1 MSFRF
6 LSRNRLSFVLLGF
19 CAVTSVIAQDAT
31 PDTSYVEGRDYII
44 VNSTSSS
51 GTQAASAVVQTSKD
65 SYTSTFRIYDTIV
78 AGFSLPEE
86 RSSNA
91 LSRIQ
96 SQYNWYAKN
105 PEYMQRVWTRAQPYM
120 HYVKT
125 ELQKRNMPMELALLP
140 IVESAFDPFAYSH
153 GRASGMWQFIP
164 GTAKMYKVKQNW
176 WYDGRRDVIDS
187 TQAALNYLESLHRM
201 FDGNWLHAIA
211 AYNSG
216 PGNVRKG
223 IRRNKK
229 KNKPTDFWSLRL
241 PKETEAY
248 VPKLIA
254 LKRLFNERKFYH
266 QLPEISDQAHFAVVE
281 TGSQIDLA
289 MAAKLSG
296 TDLDTI
302 YKLNPG
308 FNRWATAPKGPH
320 RLLVPKNNAS
330 QFQNAL
336 NTLPESE
343 RIQVSRYKIKNG
355 DVLGKIAKQHGIT
368 ISAIKELNDLN
379 SNSIRAGKFLL
390 IPKASTD
397 ISAYTKTQDA
407 RLSTIKNRKRSGTKQ
422 IHAVKNGESFWTI
435 AKKYGVTTRQ
445 LAAWNGMAPKDT
457 LRVGQNLVIWKK
469 DSRSASANASPST
482 TRKIYYKVRKGDS
495 LSRIASKFKVRTAQ
509 VKAWNQGKL
518 AKYLQ
523 PGQTLVLHVDV
534 LKQSGG

>member
-1 MSFRF
+1 MSRKR
-6 LSRNRLSFVLLGF
+6 LTLLLLSFF
-19 CAVTSVIAQDAT
+19 SVTAIFAQNLKSSST
-31 PDTSYVEGRDYII
+31 LDTSYIEGRDYILI
-44 VNSTSSS
+44 DSSNNSVTHNSSASSLSNINYS
-51 GTQAASAVVQTSKD
+51 G
-65 SYTSTFRIYDTIV
+65 RIYDSIV
-78 AGFSLPEE
+78 SGFKLPEQL
-86 RSSNA
+86 SANA
-91 LSRIQ
+91 QKRIQ

-105 PEYMQRVWTRAQPYM
+105 PQYMQRVWARAEPYLY
-120 HYVKT
+120 YVKS
-125 ELQKRNMPMELALLP
+125 ELNKRGMPLELALLP

-176 WYDGRRDVIDS
+176 WYDGRRDIIDS
-187 TQAALNYLESLHRM
+187 TQAALDYLESLNKQ
-201 FDGNWLHAIA
+201 FNGNWLHAIA

-229 KNKPTDFWSLRL
+229 KDMATDFWSLRL

-254 LKRLFNERKFYH
+254 LKKLFFERKFYQ
-266 QLPEISDQAHFAVVE
+266 QLPPIKDTTYFASVD

-289 MAAKLSG
+289 TAANLAG
-296 TDLDTI
+296 IDLDTM

-320 RLLVPKNNAS
+320 RLIVPIANADTFKTAMLNLPDS
-330 QFQNAL
+330 Q
-336 NTLPESE
+336 
-343 RIQVSRYKIKNG
+343 RIQVSRYQIKQG
-355 DVLGKIAKQHGIT
+355 DVLGNIAKKHGIT
-368 ISAIKELNDLN
+368 VSAIKELNNLR
-379 SNSIRAGKFLL
+379 SNNIRAGKFLL

-397 ISAYTKTQDA
+397 ISSYTKTQDA
-407 RLSTIKNRKRSGTKQ
+407 RLASLQNRNRSGTKRTH
-422 IHAVKNGESFWTI
+422 IVSNGESFWTI

-445 LAAWNGMAPKDT
+445 VAAWNGMAPKDT
-457 LRVGQNLVIWKK
+457 LRVGQKLVIWAKGK
-469 DSRSASANASPST
+469 GTASANTATGS

-495 LSRIASKFKVRTAQ
+495 LSHIAAKFRVATSQ

-518 AKYLQ
+518 SKYLK